1 MDTFYALLLSPLGRA
16 LLLSVAIGLVCQGLK
31 TQAPKGSWLRALLP
45 LWSILL
51 GLLASLIPGVLT
63 GEAATFLGLGAGA
76 LSSTTVEIWGRYK
89 DQLVTL
95 DLKKLAS
102 KGGAGDR

>member
-45 LWSILL
+45 LWSVLL
-51 GLLASLIPGVLT
+51 GLLASLIPGVLP

-89 DQLVTL
+89 DQIVTL

-102 KGGAGDR
+102 KGGPGDR